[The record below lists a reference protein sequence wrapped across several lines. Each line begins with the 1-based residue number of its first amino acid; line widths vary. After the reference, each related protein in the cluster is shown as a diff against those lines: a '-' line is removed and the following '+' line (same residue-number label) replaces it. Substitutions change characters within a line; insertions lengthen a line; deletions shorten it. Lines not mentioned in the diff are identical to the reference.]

1 MKDEKNVNGIPEESP
16 KKDAGAKVRPKDE
29 AAKAIRRE
37 LHRQMGADDAACEAC
52 GMDAALDELYE
63 AYEKDGTVPT
73 REAMADLIRQKDGSM
88 AQAILFM
95 KRDPFTAH
103 GNRKLLV
110 AGAIL
115 VGVMAVI
122 GIAVGLSQPV
132 AKESAPSTP
141 VASESKA
148 DKESE
153 VTVHVKA
160 DGLDGE
166 IAVPGGIAIAPKGDA
181 SSDADESVFVVA
193 GPEVSCGKFA
203 EGGYELAVASAPIL
217 MDGSTYKVP
226 DKPVEFEVADD
237 GEAVEVEVE
246 LEKIPVDGMTK
257 EQLEAVAAQMEAS
270 GFSEAAKALR
280 DKAESAESKP
290 GSESQIEVA
299 PPRPQGG
306 QGDATEKPSGGNTSP
321 NNGGSKPSGGNSGGG
336 SNGGTSSKPS
346 CDHVWEEQT
355 TQQWV
360 PNNVWVV
367 DQAAWDE
374 VVPGRTYVLCTCG
387 ATFGSDA
394 EWSSHNES
402 AMLQG
407 DKSHR
412 SSVQTE
418 PSTTIHHDEVGHWED
433 RGYNQTVVIGYIC
446 SKCGKTK

>member
-336 SNGGTSSKPS
+336 SNGGNSKPNHTHTWVHH
-346 CDHVWEEQT
+346 DAVYQT
-355 TQQWV
+355 V
-360 PNNVWVV
+360 HHDAVYNNVWHEPVYETVV
-367 DQAAWDE
+367 VCLDCGAINPGYEHMEQHMLNGQSGATTVENRLVQEGYNEQVLVSAAWDE
-374 VVPGRTYVLCTCG
+374 QVMVSPAYDSCSCG
-387 ATFGSDA
+387 AT
-394 EWSSHNES
+394 
-402 AMLQG
+402 
-407 DKSHR
+407 K
-412 SSVQTE
+412 
-418 PSTTIHHDEVGHWED
+418 
-433 RGYNQTVVIGYIC
+433 
-446 SKCGKTK
+446 